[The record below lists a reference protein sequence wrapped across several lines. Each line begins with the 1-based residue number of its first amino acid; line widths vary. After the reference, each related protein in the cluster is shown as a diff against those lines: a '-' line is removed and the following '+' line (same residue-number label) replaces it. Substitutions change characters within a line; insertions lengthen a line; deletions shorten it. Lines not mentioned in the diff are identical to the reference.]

1 MRPVRVLYLTQ
12 NPNRQSTNVP
22 TEGWFRLLP
31 ARGLTPIL
39 VTTTEGAF
47 SRWAREQGIPTYVL
61 ALPFPDRRKPL
72 PFLASLQQVV
82 RIGRRHAVDLLHSN
96 EQDVYPITQYAA
108 RLLRVPKVVSVH
120 FTMGRGF
127 CEWAFARRKQP
138 DRMFF
143 VSASSRDVCAA
154 SLDGVVPLERQKVLR
169 NGLDLGAFAP
179 DASHRQLARARL
191 GLNGRIAIGVAC
203 ALRPRKQLEHLFRAA
218 AALPADVDVV
228 VAGGAVAGDE
238 DYARRLLDT
247 GRQLLGRRLHLL
259 GHLDEL
265 KEFYNGL
272 DLFVNTSQ
280 EEACSISVI
289 ESLACGCPVVG
300 YASRSVDEQILP
312 DGGEIVEQDDEA
324 ALAGALARWT
334 SDRQRLERSRAGA
347 RRQAEA
353 LFDIRKLS
361 DELWSH
367 YGELVRHG
375 DAGRRP

>member
-1 MRPVRVLYLTQ
+1 MRVLYLTQ

-31 ARGLTPIL
+31 PRGLAPVL

-47 SRWAREQGIPTYVL
+47 STWTREQGIPTYEL
-61 ALPFPDRRKPL
+61 ALPFPDRRRPL
-72 PFLASLQQVV
+72 PFLASLHQVV
-82 RIGRRHAVDLLHSN
+82 RIARRHAVDLLHSN

-143 VSASSRDVCAA
+143 VSASSRDVCAPA
-154 SLDGVVPLERQKVLR
+154 LEGVVAHDRQHVLR
-169 NGLDLGAFAP
+169 NGLDLDTFVP
-179 DASHRQLARARL
+179 DQGRRKRARARL
-191 GLNGRIAIGVAC
+191 GVNGRIAIGVAC

-218 AALPADVDVV
+218 AALPVDVAVV

-238 DYARRLLDT
+238 DYARQLLDA
-247 GRQLLGRRLHLL
+247 GRQLLGPRLHLL

-265 KEFYNGL
+265 KDFYNGL

-312 DGGEIVEQDDEA
+312 DGGEIVEQDDEV

-334 SDRQRLERSRAGA
+334 SDPQRLERSRAGA

-353 LFDIRKLS
+353 LFDIRRLS

-367 YGELVRHG
+367 YGDLVRDG
-375 DAGRRP
+375 DTGRRP